1 MAVGPARF
9 CSYDSSGNLLVNG
22 NAEESFTPYAMLPK
36 GSSTFT
42 DISFNGSVG
51 FGEIQWDGQY
61 FALGT
66 GYKGSQTI
74 DQVSISE
81 SSGTIVSQT
90 QINGDIKRVNLPF
103 WIQDKNVILAV
114 RPRGKRVS
122 WLGYW
127 KYPDGGQPQKIL
139 KRVGG
144 QKLPPYLPY
153 GLLVSVAP
161 SRSRIRR

>member
-1 MAVGPARF
+1 
-9 CSYDSSGNLLVNG
+9 
-22 NAEESFTPYAMLPK
+22 MLPK

-42 DISFNGSVG
+42 DISFNDGVG

-74 DQVSISE
+74 DQVSISG
-81 SSGTIVSQT
+81 SNGTIVGQT
-90 QINGDIKRVNLPF
+90 QINGPIKRVNVPF
-103 WIQDKNVILAV
+103 WIQGKDVILSF
-114 RPRGKRVS
+114 RPPGRRLS

-127 KYPDGGQPQKIL
+127 KYPEGGQPQKIL

-144 QKLPPYLPY
+144 QKLPSYLFY
-153 GLLVSVAP
+153 GLVVSVAP
-161 SRSRIRR
+161 SRSRIHR